1 MKAGEEFVKMLR
13 PVGCIICLLTCI
25 LVVVL
30 CLTAGRD
37 PIPGYE
43 SPHDT
48 AYYTQH
54 ANGTEELMQELNT
67 AVFPALDGIL
77 DCHSNDNGIV
87 VITIDSDHFAVTRSA
102 ILRYFDESLFEFK
115 EG

>member
-13 PVGCIICLLTCI
+13 PVGCILCLLTCI
-25 LVVVL
+25 LVVIL
-30 CLTAGRD
+30 CLTSGRD

-54 ANGTEELMQELNT
+54 ATGTEELIQELT
-67 AVFPALDGIL
+67 DSVFPALDGIQ
-77 DCHSNDNGIV
+77 DCYAGNDGTV
-87 VITIDSDHFAVTRSA
+87 VITIDSDYFAISRSA

>member
-1 MKAGEEFVKMLR
+1 MKAGEEFVKMIR
-13 PVGCIICLLTCI
+13 PFGCVLFLVASVLI
-25 LVVVL
+25 LIL
-30 CLTAGRD
+30 CLTSGRD

-48 AYYTQH
+48 AYYTEN
-54 ANGTEELMQELNT
+54 AAATEELIQELNNR
-67 AVFPALDGIL
+67 VFPELDGVL
-77 DCHSNDNGIV
+77 DCRTDEDGAV
-87 VITIDSDHFAVTRSA
+87 VITIDSACFAVTRSA

>member
-1 MKAGEEFVKMLR
+1 MKAGEEFVKMIR
-13 PVGCIICLLTCI
+13 PFGCFLFLAASVLI
-25 LVVVL
+25 LFL
-30 CLTAGRD
+30 CLTSGRD

-48 AYYTQH
+48 AYYAEH
-54 ANGTEELMQELNT
+54 ADGTEKLIRELNEN
-67 AVFPALDGIL
+67 VFPELDGIT
-77 DCHSNDNGIV
+77 DCYAAADGTV
-87 VITIDSDHFAVTRSA
+87 VIVIEADSFAISRSA